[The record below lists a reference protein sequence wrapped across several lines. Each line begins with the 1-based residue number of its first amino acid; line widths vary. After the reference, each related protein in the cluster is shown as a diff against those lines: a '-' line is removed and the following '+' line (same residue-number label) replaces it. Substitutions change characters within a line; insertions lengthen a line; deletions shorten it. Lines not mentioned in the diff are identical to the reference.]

1 MNRQYN
7 SMNVKRVLL
16 CWSVTLAFI
25 VLFTAC
31 TKRVDQNFTA
41 QKTPV
46 GEQICNR
53 IKAGNLRAGG
63 DSIYARAALTH
74 FYERRLYRGAWSV
87 QRADDLL
94 KSLSRTDLE
103 GLQPKDYH
111 LAAIENLLASVR
123 SDIQKGLGVSPDRLA
138 EFDILLTDAFLV
150 YGSHLL
156 FGRVNPETIQLKWV
170 PKQQSVDL
178 ATVLESALA
187 SDNISDSLMKLAPD
201 QPGFRHLSK
210 ALAHYREVTSQGGW
224 PTIPEGMK
232 MKRGDHG
239 SSVAALR
246 ERLILD
252 GDLDATNKSDALQF
266 DEALEQALK
275 RFQRRHGLSSSGTI
289 DAATRAEL
297 NVSVESRVEQ
307 LELNIE
313 RWRWLPQ
320 DLGRRY
326 ILVNIPAF
334 KLEVVDDE
342 AQVLAMRIVVGTI
355 EDPTPVLNSTMDYM
369 FINPYWNV
377 PRDMVV
383 HEMLP
388 RIKRDSS
395 YLTQRNLRV
404 FKGWGPEALEVDP
417 ATIDWSAIT
426 PDDFPYRLRQDPGPS
441 NGMGRVKLIFPNK
454 FDVYLHDTPGRH
466 LFEKPQRTFSHGCI
480 RIEQP
485 IDLAVYLLRKDSR
498 WNREALLRELGKK
511 VPTSVVL
518 PERIPIYLV
527 YWTAWADEDGTIQFR
542 PDIYSWDTPLL
553 VAIRAPLTNKEVV
566 GTKNSSPHG
575 G

>member
-1 MNRQYN
+1 
-7 SMNVKRVLL
+7 MNVKRVLL

-74 FYERRLYRGAWSV
+74 FYERRLYREAWSV
-87 QRADDLL
+87 RRADDLL

-111 LAAIENLLASVR
+111 IAAIENLLASVR

-156 FGRVNPETIQLKWV
+156 FGRVNPETIQPKWV

-178 ATVLESALA
+178 AAVLGSALA

-201 QPGFRHLSK
+201 QPGFRGLSK
-210 ALAHYREVTSQGGW
+210 ALAHYRELAARGGW
-224 PTIPEGMK
+224 PTIPDGMK

-252 GDLDATNKSDALQF
+252 GDLDSTKKADVKLF
-266 DEALEQALK
+266 DEELEQALK

-289 DAATRAEL
+289 DVATRDEL
-297 NVSVESRVEQ
+297 NVSVERRVEQ
-307 LELNIE
+307 LELNLE

-326 ILVNIPAF
+326 IIVNIPAF
-334 KLEVVDDE
+334 QLKVMEDE
-342 AQVLAMRIVVGTI
+342 TQVLAMRIVVGTI
-355 EDPTPVLNSTMDYM
+355 KDTTPVLNSTMDYM
-369 FINPYWNV
+369 FVNPYWNV
-377 PRDMVV
+377 PLDMVKY
-383 HEMLP
+383 EML
-388 RIKRDSS
+388 S
-395 YLTQRNLRV
+395 
-404 FKGWGPEALEVDP
+404 
-417 ATIDWSAIT
+417 
-426 PDDFPYRLRQDPGPS
+426 
-441 NGMGRVKLIFPNK
+441 
-454 FDVYLHDTPGRH
+454 
-466 LFEKPQRTFSHGCI
+466 RT
-480 RIEQP
+480 
-485 IDLAVYLLRKDSR
+485 
-498 WNREALLRELGKK
+498 
-511 VPTSVVL
+511 TS
-518 PERIPIYLV
+518 
-527 YWTAWADEDGTIQFR
+527 D
-542 PDIYSWDTPLL
+542 
-553 VAIRAPLTNKEVV
+553 
-566 GTKNSSPHG
+566 
-575 G
+575 